1 MRVLRN
7 VAYLLPIS
15 VTGGFFVFIL
25 YLSIF
30 FTATQ
35 GKSIATEVTE
45 MHSSI
50 TTAFDELNEAL
61 SHENR

>member
-7 VAYLLPIS
+7 VAFLLPIS
-15 VTGGFFVFIL
+15 IVGGFFVAIL

-30 FTATQ
+30 FTVTQ
-35 GKSIATEVTE
+35 GKNIAEEVTE

-50 TTAFDELNEAL
+50 TTAFDDLNEAL
-61 SHENR
+61 HHD

>member
-1 MRVLRN
+1 MKALRN

-15 VTGGFFVFIL
+15 VISGFFVFIL

-30 FTATQ
+30 FTVTQ
-35 GKSIATEVTE
+35 SKNIATEVTE
-45 MHSSI
+45 MHCAV

-61 SHENR
+61 QP